1 MSFIIKIKHNFIDF
15 KIHILTGH
23 KKLFYK
29 NKIKFLWL
37 VYSGSV
43 TVRFIYH
50 REMLNRRL
58 RDVLV
63 ICLCVGGLVCGQH
76 SERGPDGDW
85 TQPV

>member
-15 KIHILTGH
+15 KIHRNNNH

-63 ICLCVGGLVCGQH
+63 ICV
-76 SERGPDGDW
+76 
-85 TQPV
+85 